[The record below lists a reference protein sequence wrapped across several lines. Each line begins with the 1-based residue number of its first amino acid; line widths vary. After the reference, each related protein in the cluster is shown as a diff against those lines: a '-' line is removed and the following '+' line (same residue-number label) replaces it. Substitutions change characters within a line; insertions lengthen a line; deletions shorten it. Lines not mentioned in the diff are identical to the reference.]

1 MVEPNEERFDLS
13 IKDKQ
18 VKPST
23 PKTQQVCHLKTI
35 FDEPGIIIKKT
46 KISKTSHR

>member
-1 MVEPNEERFDLS
+1 MQRKIIVQPWNIKPNEERFDHS

-23 PKTQQVCHLKTI
+23 PK
-35 FDEPGIIIKKT
+35 IK
-46 KISKTSHR
+46 